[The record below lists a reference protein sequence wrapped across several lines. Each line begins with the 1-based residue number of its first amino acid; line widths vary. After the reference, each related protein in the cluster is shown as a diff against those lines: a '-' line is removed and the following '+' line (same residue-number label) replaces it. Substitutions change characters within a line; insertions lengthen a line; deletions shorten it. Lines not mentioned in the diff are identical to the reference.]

1 MIEVTTI
8 EGEPSRVTSEVKK
21 DMAGCSAERERGYKL
36 FQCMHAQLCR
46 WSFSSLDHLCLFYYR
61 SVVSSHVFFSKKKTL
76 MVNAFRSIY
85 LHHWCTQSAVVEIGR
100 IKPAALC
107 VSVSLHIWTRVG
119 QKLLYVAWHMSRRRK
134 KTKSIVS
141 NSACMEPGRW

>member
-61 SVVSSHVFFSKKKTL
+61 SVVSSHVFFSKNSDGECLSLNLFTPLVHTKC
-76 MVNAFRSIY
+76 S
-85 LHHWCTQSAVVEIGR
+85 GR
-100 IKPAALC
+100 NWENSEPAALC
-107 VSVSLHIWTRVG
+107 VSA
-119 QKLLYVAWHMSRRRK
+119 YMD
-134 KTKSIVS
+134 
-141 NSACMEPGRW
+141 